1 MAHIL
6 LVEPDISLG
15 KLYTSSLELSG
26 YSVSH
31 CRTAQDAITSAD
43 ENIPDLVLLEIE
55 IAIHNG
61 IEFLYDF
68 RSYPEWQD
76 IPLLIVSHVVPSR
89 GALNPKSWG
98 LLKIS
103 GYHYK
108 PITKLQ
114 DLLSSVERVLSSDGV
129 KAL

>member
-61 IEFLYDF
+61 IEFF
-68 RSYPEWQD
+68 
-76 IPLLIVSHVVPSR
+76 V
-89 GALNPKSWG
+89 
-98 LLKIS
+98 
-103 GYHYK
+103 
-108 PITKLQ
+108 
-114 DLLSSVERVLSSDGV
+114 
-129 KAL
+129 